1 MTWLELPELSGG
13 PEGCPLCQRDEW
25 SAALGTLTCAAC
37 GEEIRAGELFLL
49 AGYCSMGGVVP
60 ASRFAA
66 YADVLQ
72 PYAEHLRCRPR
83 RREDLTCFTVGHGT
97 RSLEEFTRLLGA
109 AGVEVLADIRTVPR
123 SRHNPQFEKDSLAQT
138 LPHSGLCYLH
148 LPGLGGLRKT
158 RPDSPNTGWRSDSF
172 RGYAD
177 YMQTPRFDR
186 ALEELI
192 ALLGCRSTAIMCAET
207 VYWRCHR
214 SLVADAL
221 LARGIPS
228 VHLMAEGK
236 RVPHTLTRFAR
247 VEGTRVLYPAA
258 PE

>member
-1 MTWLELPELSGG
+1 MNWLELPELNEN
-13 PEGCPLCQRDEW
+13 PEGCPLRMRDEW
-25 SAALGTLTCAAC
+25 TAYGPLACAAC
-37 GEEIRAGELFLL
+37 GAEIRSGELFLL
-49 AGYCSMGGVVP
+49 AGYCPMGGVIP

-66 YADVLQ
+66 FSDVLQ
-72 PYAEHLRCRPR
+72 PHAEHLRCRPQR
-83 RREDLTCFTVGHGT
+83 LEDPTCFTVGHGT

-109 AGVEVLADIRTVPR
+109 AGVEFLADIRTVPR
-123 SRHNPQFEKDSLAQT
+123 SRHNPQFEHEALARC
-138 LPHSGLCYLH
+138 LPPRGVCYLH

-158 RPDSPNTGWRSDSF
+158 MPDSPNTGWRNASF

-177 YMQTPRFDR
+177 YMQTSAFEG
-186 ALEELI
+186 ALAELV
-192 ALLGCRSTAIMCAET
+192 ALLGYRRTAVMCAET

-228 VHLMAEGK
+228 IHLMADDK
-236 RVPHTLTRFAR
+236 SVPHTLTRFAR
-247 VEGTRVLYPAA
+247 VEGSRVLYPAV

>member
-1 MTWLELPELSGG
+1 MNWLELVELNTN
-13 PEGCPLCQRDEW
+13 PEGCPLHMRAEW
-25 SAALGTLTCAAC
+25 ADAYGPLPCAAC
-37 GEEIRAGELFLL
+37 GEEIRTGELFLL

-66 YADVLQ
+66 FADVLQ
-72 PYAEHLRCRPR
+72 PHAEHLRCRPR
-83 RREDLTCFTVGHGT
+83 RVQEPTCFTVGHGT
-97 RSLEEFTRLLGA
+97 RSSEEFLRLLGS
-109 AGVEVLADIRTVPR
+109 AGVEILADIRTVPR
-123 SRHNPQFEKDSLAQT
+123 SRHNPQFEKTELARQ
-138 LPHSGLCYLH
+138 LPLHGLCYLH

-158 RPDSPNTGWRSDSF
+158 TPDSPNAGWRNASF

-177 YMQTPRFDR
+177 YMQMPAFESS
-186 ALEELI
+186 LEELI
-192 ALLGCRSTAIMCAET
+192 ALLGYRTTAIMCAET

-221 LARGIPS
+221 LARGIPAI
-228 VHLMAEGK
+228 HLMAEDK

-247 VEGTRVLYPAA
+247 VEGSRVWYPAV